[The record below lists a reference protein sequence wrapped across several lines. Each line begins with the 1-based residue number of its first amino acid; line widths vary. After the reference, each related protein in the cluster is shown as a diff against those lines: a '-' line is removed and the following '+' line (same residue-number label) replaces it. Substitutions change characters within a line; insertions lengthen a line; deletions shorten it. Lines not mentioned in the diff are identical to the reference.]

1 MNSWFGFAV
10 NFKWPHD
17 GFVLGI
23 SWDFFDYNDECPW
36 TSCIVYCAKT
46 ATQRYENQGQ
56 LSYSPQGMK
65 TDVTTREHISGTL
78 FELVFVPCFA
88 KTNRL

>member
-36 TSCIVYCAKT
+36 TSCIVRIGFVSLLFDYGYGDDNKEIYNN
-46 ATQRYENQGQ
+46 QR
-56 LSYSPQGMK
+56 
-65 TDVTTREHISGTL
+65 
-78 FELVFVPCFA
+78 
-88 KTNRL
+88 

>member
-23 SWDFFDYNDECPW
+23 SWDFFDYSDECPW
-36 TSCIVYCAKT
+36 TSCIVRIGFVSLLFDYGYGDDNKEIYNN
-46 ATQRYENQGQ
+46 QR
-56 LSYSPQGMK
+56 
-65 TDVTTREHISGTL
+65 
-78 FELVFVPCFA
+78 
-88 KTNRL
+88 